1 MNILQ
6 DILIPFISSS
16 PQFKSKI
23 ENLTGQPVDH
33 VMKCIRNFQDELK
46 KGGGIK
52 DLKIEQQEK
61 FKYLYESGLAMGFT
75 PWESEIAAAGCAGYS
90 SMDVCLSLR
99 KNGKGWED
107 ITVEEVET
115 QAKLIAPRFKKAGIE
130 HGLFKPESD
139 ENDPEEL
146 NGIPKINKKNVTEE
160 VPWRKQQENTDSA
173 NVNS

>member
-75 PWESEIAAAGCAGYS
+75 IFIGLYNS
-90 SMDVCLSLR
+90 SSYALYRLTPTLFLSSVR
-99 KNGKGWED
+99 K
-107 ITVEEVET
+107 
-115 QAKLIAPRFKKAGIE
+115 FS
-130 HGLFKPESD
+130 F
-139 ENDPEEL
+139 
-146 NGIPKINKKNVTEE
+146 
-160 VPWRKQQENTDSA
+160 
-173 NVNS
+173 